1 MPTNTETFRQWLTE
15 ELVARNWKQADLARE
30 AGISTTAVSAIF
42 SGRHNAGT
50 AVAIKIA
57 NALEC
62 PPETVFRA
70 AGILPPGKEIDE
82 VVHRIIHDMEG
93 LSLEDRELVSA
104 YIRMLKNFRKR
115 GSSL

>member
-104 YIRMLKNFRKR
+104 YIRMLKNFRK
-115 GSSL
+115 SS

>member
-1 MPTNTETFRQWLTE
+1 MPKNTETFRQWLTE
-15 ELVARNWKQADLARE
+15 ELAARGWKQADLARE

-42 SGRHNAGT
+42 SGRHNTGT

-57 NALEC
+57 NAFEC
-62 PPETVFRA
+62 PAETVFRA
-70 AGILPPGKEIDE
+70 AGILPPSKETDE

-104 YIRMLKNFRKR
+104 YIRMLKEFRKR
-115 GSSL
+115 G